1 MKIENVEK
9 TVAKLYGKTE
19 YPMCIRNLKQPLNH
33 RLVLKEVHIVIKFN
47 KDAWLK
53 PYIDMNV
60 NLRKKSKNWLW
71 KRFLSWWIMQFLE
84 KLWKMWENIETT
96 CHNRK
101 KKKIIK
107 YHNQIIIQ
115 QSFSHKIYWQSK
127 NKNKYTD
134 EWACLK
140 TTIK

>member
-60 NLRKKSKNWLW
+60 NLRKKSKN
-71 KRFLSWWIMQFLE
+71 
-84 KLWKMWENIETT
+84 
-96 CHNRK
+96 
-101 KKKIIK
+101 
-107 YHNQIIIQ
+107 
-115 QSFSHKIYWQSK
+115 
-127 NKNKYTD
+127 
-134 EWACLK
+134 
-140 TTIK
+140 